1 MTLTTGQMLQG
12 RYRIVSLL
20 GQGGMGAVY
29 KAWDIRLN
37 VHLAIKEMIPQPG
50 LDSQTLEQLRRQFQQ
65 EAQILARLSHSYLV
79 RVTDFFEESGNAY
92 LVMDFVEGESLSE
105 RIAREGAMPEAQV
118 LAWSYQL
125 LDALDYCH
133 AQGILHRDIK
143 PQNVIIRSDGRAVL
157 VDFGLVKLWDPN
169 DPHTRTA
176 MRGMGTPEY
185 APPEQ
190 YDTQAG
196 HTDPR
201 SDIYGLGATIYH
213 ALTGQAPPTAT
224 MRIASPRLF
233 QTPSTLN
240 PNLSPVVE
248 AAILRA
254 TELTVENRF
263 ASAEEMTAGLKGQ
276 MPVSPQAATSRI
288 QPIAGT
294 KVMPGARVAT
304 GARPAPTTG
313 LKRVPVWAWALG
325 GVVILALIVVAVMSR
340 TGSGPSQANQT
351 ATAAAL
357 AAINAATTPSPFPSP
372 SSTPTEPPTPTDAP
386 TDTPSPTDTPPPT
399 STPANTPTTE
409 PTPTPET
416 PTPTNTPTLPPT
428 STPSADPT
436 VVPTS
441 PPADTPAPSEPTAV
455 PAPPTSAPPPAGE
468 LGRIVYTINASAGAY
483 LATTDPSWTQ
493 GQMVG
498 EIDPNNSTCT
508 GGATATTLMGQ
519 TVRMFYGYRCGL
531 AKVTEC
537 VAPNG
542 VYKVAIWESDGI
554 YSMGVHRVADNV
566 QIQAIYNGP
575 LNNSVPIL
583 WSPDSSRFYFAI
595 KDTLHVAVP
604 ESAGYQPVVPYAK
617 EPYLSPDGS
626 MILYLQPVGTVGA
639 YDVWVSNADGSNP
652 HNVTN
657 VPGTYKECARWG
669 GP

>member
-1 MTLTTGQMLQG
+1 MTLTTGQILQN

-29 KAWDIRLN
+29 KAWDTRLN

-50 LDSQTLEQLRRQFQQ
+50 LDEQTLEELQNQFRQ

-79 RVTDFFEESGNAY
+79 RVTDFFEENDNSY

-105 RIAREGAMPEAQV
+105 RITREGAMPEAQV

-169 DPHTRTA
+169 DPHTKTA

-190 YDTQAG
+190 YDAQSG

-201 SDIYGLGATIYH
+201 SDIYGLGATVYH

-233 QTPSTLN
+233 QPPSTLN
-240 PNLSPVVE
+240 PNLSLVVE
-248 AAILRA
+248 AAVLRA
-254 TELTVENRF
+254 TELIVDNRF
-263 ASAEEMTAGLKGQ
+263 TNADEMVAGLKGQ
-276 MPVSPQAATSRI
+276 MPVSAHAATSRI
-288 QPIAGT
+288 QPMAGT

-304 GARPAPTTG
+304 GVQPAPATERR
-313 LKRVPVWAWALG
+313 RVPVWVWALG
-325 GVVILALIVVAVMSR
+325 GITILALIVVFAMSQIDPSS
-340 TGSGPSQANQT
+340 TSQADET
-351 ATAAAL
+351 ITAAAL
-357 AAINAATTPSPFPSP
+357 TALDATDTPSPTPLP
-372 SSTPTEPPTPTDAP
+372 SSTPTEPPTPTSAP
-386 TDTPSPTDTPPPT
+386 TDTPSPTDTPQPT
-399 STPANTPTTE
+399 STSVSEPTAS
-409 PTPTPET
+409 PTPTPEP
-416 PTPTNTPTLPPT
+416 PTPTSSPSPPPTSLPASDPT
-428 STPSADPT
+428 STP
-436 VVPTS
+436 V
-441 PPADTPAPSEPTAV
+441 PSESTAV
-455 PAPPTSAPPPAGE
+455 PAPPTSEPPPEGQG
-468 LGRIVYTINASAGAY
+468 GRIFYTITAGSGSY
-483 LATTDPSWTQ
+483 LATTDPSWSQ
-493 GQMVG
+493 GQMIG
-498 EIDPNNSTCT
+498 EIDPVNSTCA
-508 GGATATTLMGQ
+508 GSTATTLMGQ
-519 TVRMFYGYRCGL
+519 TANISYGYRCGL
-531 AKVTEC
+531 ARVTEC

-542 VYKVAIWESDGI
+542 VYKVALWETDGN
-554 YSMGVHRVADNV
+554 YSMGVHRVDDNV
-566 QIQAIYNGP
+566 MVHAIYNGR
-575 LNNSVPIL
+575 LNASVPIL

-595 KDTLHVAVP
+595 GDTLH
-604 ESAGYQPVVPYAK
+604 SASPGSEGYQPVIPFAR

-639 YDVWVSNADGSNP
+639 YDVMVANADGSNQ

-669 GP
+669 NF